1 VSHIFFSYFNRQTN
15 NVIRVYF
22 VRFIFLLSIFVPPSL
37 IPIYNEQAD
46 STDTHQLWVDCKL
59 EGVLSFEVFNTA
71 YKGFSRIENLRK
83 KNLIT
88 IIDYSLPSTEKRL
101 FVIDLANKILL
112 YNCLVAHGKNSGENI
127 ANSFSN
133 DPRSLKSSLGFFVTA
148 ETYNG
153 ENGYSLKLDGLEK
166 NINDN
171 ARRRE
176 IVIHGAEYVSERYI
190 NQYGRSGR
198 SWGCLAV
205 PLEILKELV
214 DKISNGSCLFIYA
227 DDKYYK
233 ENSTFLK

>member
-1 VSHIFFSYFNRQTN
+1 MKIISLL
-15 NVIRVYF
+15 
-22 VRFIFLLSIFVPPSL
+22 FLITISTSQINYDNIEASDSID
-37 IPIYNEQAD
+37 I
-46 STDTHQLWVDCKL
+46 HQLWIDCKL
-59 EGVLSFEVFNTA
+59 EGVLSFEVFNPA
-71 YKGFSRIENLRK
+71 YKGYNKIENLRK

-101 FVIDLANKILL
+101 FVIDLANKNLL

-133 DPRSLKSSLGFFVTA
+133 DPRSLKSSLGFFITA

-166 NINDN
+166 NVNDN
-171 ARRRE
+171 ARIRE
-176 IVIHGAEYVSERYI
+176 IVIHGAKYATEKYI
-190 NQYGRSGR
+190 NQFGRLGR

-205 PLEILKELV
+205 PPEILKELI

-227 DDKYYK
+227 DDKFYK

>member
-1 VSHIFFSYFNRQTN
+1 MQIISLLFLISISFSHINYDHKEVSDR
-15 NVIRVYF
+15 ID
-22 VRFIFLLSIFVPPSL
+22 I
-37 IPIYNEQAD
+37 
-46 STDTHQLWVDCKL
+46 HQLWIDCKL
-59 EGVLSFEVFNTA
+59 DGVLSFEVFNTA
-71 YKGFSRIENLRK
+71 YKGFSRIKNLRK
-83 KNLIT
+83 NSLIT
-88 IIDYSLPSTEKRL
+88 VIDYSLPSTEKRL

-133 DPRSLKSSLGFFVTA
+133 VPRSLKSSLGFFVTA

-171 ARRRE
+171 ARTRE
-176 IVIHGAEYVSERYI
+176 IVIHGAEYVSEKYI
-190 NQYGRSGR
+190 KQYGRLGR

-205 PLEILKELV
+205 PPEILKELV
-214 DKISNGSCLFIYA
+214 GKISNGSCLFIYA
-227 DDKYYK
+227 DDKFYR

>member
-1 VSHIFFSYFNRQTN
+1 MQIISLLFLITISTSQINIDHKEVSD
-15 NVIRVYF
+15 
-22 VRFIFLLSIFVPPSL
+22 SI
-37 IPIYNEQAD
+37 D
-46 STDTHQLWVDCKL
+46 SHQLWIDCKL

-71 YKGFSRIENLRK
+71 YLGYRRIENLRK

-88 IIDYSLPSTEKRL
+88 IIDYSLPSTGKRL
-101 FVIDLANKILL
+101 FVIDLENKILL
-112 YNCLVAHGKNSGENI
+112 FNCLVAHGKNSGENI

-133 DPRSLKSSLGFFVTA
+133 DPRSLKSSLGFFKTA

-171 ARRRE
+171 ARARE
-176 IVIHGAEYVSERYI
+176 IVIHGAEYVSERYVI
-190 NQYGRSGR
+190 KYGRTGR
-198 SWGCLAV
+198 SWGCPAV
-205 PLEILKELV
+205 PVEISKDLI

-233 ENSTFLK
+233 ENSTFIK